1 MNAAF
6 EHLDGLGPEKVIEI
20 YDPSTGLRAI
30 VVVDN
35 VAAGPAIGGV
45 RIAADATREECT
57 RLARAMTLKNA
68 MAGLAHGGA
77 KSVIIADPAMADEA
91 KEVLIRSFAHAIADL
106 RDYVPGPDMGT
117 DESSMAL
124 VRDVTGRS
132 AGLPREL
139 GGIPLD
145 EIGATGF
152 GLSVSLKVAEAF
164 TDLELDGA
172 RIVVQGF
179 GSVGQHA
186 ARFLGRLGARLV
198 GVSDSRGARAAA
210 DGFDLDLLLASKQKG
225 IGVADFEEGEAIDP
239 DDLVALDCDVWIPA
253 ARPDVLNAENAGQ
266 LRAKVVAQGANIPAT
281 PEAEQIMAARGILVI
296 PDFVANAGGV
306 ICAAVE
312 YHGGSEGQALA
323 TIEEKIHD
331 NVKEVLS
338 RATTTGELPRKV
350 AMDIAH
356 ERVHAAMRY
365 RKTY

>member
-1 MNAAF
+1 MSATFDNV
-6 EHLDGLGPEKVIEI
+6 DDLGPEKVIEI
-20 YDPSTGLRAI
+20 YDPSTSLRAI

-35 VAAGPAIGGV
+35 IAAGPAIGGV
-45 RIAADATREECT
+45 RMAVDATREECA

-77 KSVIIADPAMADEA
+77 KSVIIADPAMTAEA
-91 KEVLIRSFAHAIADL
+91 KEVLIRSFAHAITDL
-106 RDYVPGPDMGT
+106 RDYIPGPDMGT

-132 AGLPREL
+132 AGLPREV

-145 EIGATGF
+145 EIGATGL
-152 GLSVSLKVAEAF
+152 GLSVSLEVAEAF
-164 TDLELDGA
+164 ADITLNGA
-172 RIVVQGF
+172 RVVVQGF

-186 ARFLGRLGARLV
+186 ARYLARRGARLV

-210 DGFDLDLLLASKQKG
+210 DGFDLDLLLTAKHQG
-225 IGVADFEEGEAIDP
+225 ISVGAFDEGEAIDP

-253 ARPDVLNAENAGQ
+253 ARPDVLDGENADQ
-266 LRAKVVAQGANIPAT
+266 VRAKVVAQGANIPAT

-312 YHGGSEGQALA
+312 YHGGSESQAMA
-323 TIEEKIHD
+323 TIRDKIHD

-338 RATTTGELPRKV
+338 RATTTGDLPRKV